1 VTGYD
6 PKARHD
12 TPLARKLK
20 DDIKRHGPIGVPA
33 YMRACLMDS
42 DHGYYRASE
51 AIGQG
56 GDFITA
62 PEISQVF
69 GELIGLWSVIVW
81 KQMGAP
87 APFNLIEIGP
97 GRGTLMSDAL
107 RAAGV
112 AGDFLSA
119 ADICMVEINSTLRR
133 VQEYTLQKA
142 TDGCVTLRWFDCIE
156 GLQQADGKH
165 KPVILIANEF
175 LDTLPPTQFVR
186 CGSKWHWRQIGLDQ
200 NDGLQFRPSVEP
212 IAPEFPELNEV
223 LEAVFPGA
231 DVDTVVSRTSF
242 NGLTDGILGWDNV
255 AALMI
260 DYGDTSSM
268 RGDGLQA
275 VRNHT
280 YEHPLTSPGE
290 ADLSALVDFHELVKC
305 IQRTAKDRL
314 AIDGPVIQAEFLG
327 SLGMMERAS
336 HLMAR
341 NPEKAAQIE
350 AGVARL
356 MSPQGMGTRFKAIG
370 VRSKELPILP
380 GFA

>member
-1 VTGYD
+1 MTGYD
-6 PKARHD
+6 SKARHN

-20 DDIKRHGPIGVPA
+20 DDIKRHGPMDIPT
-33 YMRACLMDS
+33 YMRACLLDP
-42 DHGYYRASE
+42 DYGYYRAST
-51 AIGQG
+51 AIGKG

-81 KQMGAP
+81 KQMGEP
-87 APFNLIEIGP
+87 APFNLIELGP

-119 ADICMVEINSTLRR
+119 ADICMVEINTTLRR
-133 VQEYTLQKA
+133 IQEYTLQNA
-142 TDGCVTLRWFDCIE
+142 TDGGVMLRWFDCIE
-156 GLQQADGKH
+156 ELQEADGKH
-165 KPVILIANEF
+165 KPVILIGNEF

-186 CGSKWHWRQIGLDQ
+186 CGSKWHWRQVGLDQ
-200 NDGLQFRPSVEP
+200 DDALQFSPSIAP
-212 IAPEFPELNEV
+212 IASEFPELSQD

-242 NGLTDGILGWDNV
+242 NGLTDRILGWDNV

-268 RGDGLQA
+268 RGDCLQA

-290 ADLSALVDFHELVKC
+290 ADLSALVDFHDLEKC

-314 AIDGPVIQAEFLG
+314 VIDGPVIQAEFLG
-327 SLGMMERAS
+327 RLGMMERAS

-341 NPEKAAQIE
+341 NPEKAVQIE

-380 GFA
+380 GFT